1 MILLKNQ
8 LFSNPLNH
16 LYHNSLLLIFQT
28 PSSLV
33 TNQKVTQYSQIHH
46 QYCACSLYNT
56 LTWLSQSD
64 SQMKKNNLFVLHG
77 KHSERCSAKL
87 LKGVPKN
94 TGRCFARILKGVL
107 GNWWEELHTLTQMNN
122 FLVETQGPGLFPVT
136 SWPSFLGGQ
145 KMKSKYWEWSHL

>member
-1 MILLKNQ
+1 MPPKNQ

-28 PSSLV
+28 PSFLV

-46 QYCACSLYNT
+46 QYYYVHYTIPLPDFHNQT
-56 LTWLSQSD
+56 VKW
-64 SQMKKNNLFVLHG
+64 KKHNLFVLYG

-94 TGRCFARILKGVL
+94 TGKCFARILKGL
-107 GNWWEELHTLTQMNN
+107 LENWWEELHTLTQMNN

-136 SWPSFLGGQ
+136 SWPFFLGGQ
-145 KMKSKYWEWSHL
+145 KIKSKYWEWSHL